1 MRQIRE
7 FRFNFENIPRDC
19 RATVATVA
27 RLSHDSRETFGR
39 VSHDFPANVAY
50 FHFHYYDSRATVLR
64 NILTKTFA

>member
-7 FRFNFENIPRDC
+7 FRSNFENIPRDC
-19 RATVATVA
+19 RATVA

-39 VSHDFPANVAY
+39 VYHDFPANVAY